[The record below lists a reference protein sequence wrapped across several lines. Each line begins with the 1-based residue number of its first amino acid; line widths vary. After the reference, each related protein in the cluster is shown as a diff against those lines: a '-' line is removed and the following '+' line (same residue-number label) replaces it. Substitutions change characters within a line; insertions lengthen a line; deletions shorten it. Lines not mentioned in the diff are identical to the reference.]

1 MDDTLLFIPPCC
13 VDKKMPQA
21 VMQAPRRA
29 LSFYTQGD
37 VRMDQFFHAIGY
49 LADTTPN
56 RVTENHFCMMVLAMT
71 VSRTSAT
78 GYITHYLQT
87 CFERG
92 WITHLV
98 LSTDKSVEDWL
109 NVHLQEYKDRIL
121 YVHHKD
127 VTAQTSH
134 MVLYNEEKAFTLSGP
149 MLDTPTGKLSHYSM
163 VLYPDY
169 SACDNSSDWT
179 NPLRNVCFPDVLRHR
194 QKVAKDKRKVKDA
207 ILNRFLNTDFPPY
220 AEDAVK
226 EIPRDH
232 HDFGSIIT

>member
-13 VDKKMPQA
+13 VDRKLPQA

-29 LSFYTQGD
+29 LSFYTHGD
-37 VRMDQFFHAIGY
+37 VLVDKFFHAIGY
-49 LADTTPN
+49 LADTTPH
-56 RVTENHFCMMVLAMT
+56 RVTTNHFCMMVLAMT

-87 CFERG
+87 CFERR

-98 LSTDKSVEDWL
+98 LSTDKNVEDWM

-134 MVLYNEEKAFTLSGP
+134 MVLCNEEKAFTLAGP
-149 MLDTPTGKLSHYSM
+149 MLDTPTSRLSHYAM

-169 SACDNSSDWT
+169 SACDNCSDWT
-179 NPLRNVCFPDVLRHR
+179 NPLKNVCFPDVLRHR
-194 QKVAKDKRKVKDA
+194 QKVAKDKREVKDV
-207 ILNRFLNTDFPPY
+207 ILNRFLNADFPPY
-220 AEDAVK
+220 AEDAVN
-226 EIPRDH
+226 ENHRDY
-232 HDFGSIIT
+232 HDFDNIV